1 MYEITRELA
10 FCYGHRLLEHAGKCA
25 HLHGHNGLV
34 VLTLAAENLDELGM
48 VADFQLVR
56 DRLGAWIDAHLDH
69 RMILRE
75 DDPALPALRELG
87 EPVYVVDFNPTAEHL
102 ARLLFERAREL
113 GLPVAQVRLLE
124 TQTCAATYRP

>member
-1 MYEITRELA
+1 MYQITRELA

-25 HLHGHNGLV
+25 HLHGHNGLA
-34 VLTLAAENLDELGM
+34 VLTLGSEHLDALGM

-56 DRLGAWIDAHLDH
+56 DRLGAWIDEHLDH

-75 DDPALPALRELG
+75 DDPALPALLELG
-87 EPVYVVDFNPTAEHL
+87 EPVYVVDSNPTAEHL

-113 GLPVAQVRLLE
+113 GLPVVKVRLVE
-124 TQTCAATYRP
+124 TPTCAATYRP